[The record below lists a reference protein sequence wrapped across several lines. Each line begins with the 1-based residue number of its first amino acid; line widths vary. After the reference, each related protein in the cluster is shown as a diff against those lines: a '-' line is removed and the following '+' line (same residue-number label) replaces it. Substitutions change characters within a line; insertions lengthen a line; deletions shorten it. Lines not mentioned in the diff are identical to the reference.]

1 MLDLCDILIIGGE
14 FMNGMGKNN
23 GNGQDRKRRFRLS
36 LAGKILGIS
45 ILPTLV
51 MGIVLTVV
59 GIKKQEE

>member
-1 MLDLCDILIIGGE
+1 
-14 FMNGMGKNN
+14 MNGMGKNN

-59 GIKKQEE
+59 GIKGIREGKQAVPR

>member
-1 MLDLCDILIIGGE
+1 
-14 FMNGMGKNN
+14 MNGMGKNN

-59 GIKKQEE
+59 GIKGIREGMQAVPR